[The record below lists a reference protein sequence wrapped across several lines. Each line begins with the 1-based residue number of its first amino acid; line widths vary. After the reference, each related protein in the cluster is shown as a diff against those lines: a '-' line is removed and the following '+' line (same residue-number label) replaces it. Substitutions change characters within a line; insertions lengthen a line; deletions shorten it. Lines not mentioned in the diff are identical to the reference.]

1 MGASATER
9 GFRVDR
15 MRGAKA
21 PSLAID
27 AKWRQFAIYPR
38 RQHASAHP
46 HSYERA
52 GIPWKLCWA
61 AMALPWPSSLC

>member
-27 AKWRQFAIYPR
+27 AKWRQ
-38 RQHASAHP
+38 
-46 HSYERA
+46 
-52 GIPWKLCWA
+52 LT
-61 AMALPWPSSLC
+61 PSGVNLQYIR